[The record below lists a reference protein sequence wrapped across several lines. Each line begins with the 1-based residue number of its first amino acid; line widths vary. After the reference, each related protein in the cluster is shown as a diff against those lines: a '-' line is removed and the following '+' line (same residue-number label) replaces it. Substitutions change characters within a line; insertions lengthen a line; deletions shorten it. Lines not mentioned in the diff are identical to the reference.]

1 MSFGLTLL
9 VVVSIL
15 VLFGV
20 GQRIL
25 DRMRL
30 SDKGAVFFL
39 AAIFIGSLIP
49 DIPIGRNFSIN
60 LGGAV
65 VPMILVLYLFVKAD
79 TGAEKGR
86 ALFAAVLAGTGIFL
100 AGRLLPDEPETMF
113 IDPNYA
119 YGLLAGIIAYLF
131 GRSRRASF
139 IAGVLG
145 VILADLAQGVENILR
160 NIPAPLRLG
169 TAGMVDTILISGF
182 LAVMLAEVVGEL
194 RERLQGGTVKK
205 NMRFDHSEFTGATG
219 AEGKPE
225 EDKEVQDDEDNHR

>member
-1 MSFGLTLL
+1 MPFGLTLL

-30 SDKGAVFFL
+30 SDKGAIFFL

-49 DIPIGRNFSIN
+49 DIAFGRNFSIN

-65 VPMILVLYLFVKAD
+65 VPMILVIYLFVKAD
-79 TGAEKGR
+79 TSAEKGR
-86 ALFAAVLAGTGIFL
+86 ALLAAVLAGTGIYL
-100 AGRLLPDEPETMF
+100 AGRLLPDEPEVMI
-113 IDPNYA
+113 IDPNYV

-139 IAGVLG
+139 IAGILG

-182 LAVMLAEVVGEL
+182 LAVMLAEVVGEF
-194 RERLQGGTVKK
+194 RERLQGGTAKK
-205 NMRFDHSEFTGATG
+205 NMRFEHSEFTSTMGADG
-219 AEGKPE
+219 EQE
-225 EDKEVQDDEDNHR
+225 RDKEAQDDEVENR